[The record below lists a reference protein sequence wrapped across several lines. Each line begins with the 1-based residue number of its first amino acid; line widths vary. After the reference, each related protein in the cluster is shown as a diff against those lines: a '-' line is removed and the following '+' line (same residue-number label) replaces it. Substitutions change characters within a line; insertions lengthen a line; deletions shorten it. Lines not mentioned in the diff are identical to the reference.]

1 MGFTVETSV
10 SALAVFFQGLL
21 SFFSPCVL
29 PLIPLY
35 LGYLAGGA
43 SAEDLTD
50 RQRRRLTLRNTLF
63 FILGIS
69 FAFFVLGLGFTQLG
83 RFFTGNRALAA
94 RIGGILVVLLGLVQL
109 GFLESRFMQREWR
122 LPFDPKKWGTSP
134 LAALVLGFTFSFAW
148 TPCVGPALTSVLLM
162 AASAATRGLGFVL
175 IGVYTLGF
183 VLPFLAVGLFTSQV
197 LAFFKR
203 HTGWLKWTARAGGVL
218 LILMGVMMFT
228 GWMNGFTAYL
238 SGVSGTGGQSTASV
252 SQSASQP
259 ESEPAAVPGSE
270 SQSIESQSESESS
283 QSAASSAPESGSA
296 SASELPP
303 APDFTLVDQNGQEH
317 TLSDYKGKVVFLNF
331 WATWCGPCQREMPEI
346 QQLYEDWGENTGE
359 VVVLG
364 VANPM
369 DPDRPGNADSLTAG
383 EIGDWLEEKGYTY
396 PTVMDETG
404 EIFAQYGI
412 SAFPTTFMIDADGN
426 VFGYITGSLTRDIMD
441 SIIEQTRTGV
451 RAE

>member
-270 SQSIESQSESESS
+270 SQSGESQSESESS

-303 APDFTLVDQNGQEH
+303 
-317 TLSDYKGKVVFLNF
+317 
-331 WATWCGPCQREMPEI
+331 W
-346 QQLYEDWGENTGE
+346 
-359 VVVLG
+359 
-364 VANPM
+364 
-369 DPDRPGNADSLTAG
+369 
-383 EIGDWLEEKGYTY
+383 DWLPPPEEA
-396 PTVMDETG
+396 PPSP
-404 EIFAQYGI
+404 A
-412 SAFPTTFMIDADGN
+412 SAVEEEAFWEAPF
-426 VFGYITGSLTRDIMD
+426 
-441 SIIEQTRTGV
+441 
-451 RAE
+451 

>member
-270 SQSIESQSESESS
+270 SQSSESESESS

-369 DPDRPGNADSLTAG
+369 DPDRPGNADSLTTG

>member
-1 MGFTVETSV
+1 
-10 SALAVFFQGLL
+10 
-21 SFFSPCVL
+21 
-29 PLIPLY
+29 
-35 LGYLAGGA
+35 
-43 SAEDLTD
+43 
-50 RQRRRLTLRNTLF
+50 
-63 FILGIS
+63 
-69 FAFFVLGLGFTQLG
+69 
-83 RFFTGNRALAA
+83 
-94 RIGGILVVLLGLVQL
+94 
-109 GFLESRFMQREWR
+109 
-122 LPFDPKKWGTSP
+122 
-134 LAALVLGFTFSFAW
+134 
-148 TPCVGPALTSVLLM
+148 
-162 AASAATRGLGFVL
+162 
-175 IGVYTLGF
+175 
-183 VLPFLAVGLFTSQV
+183 
-197 LAFFKR
+197 
-203 HTGWLKWTARAGGVL
+203 
-218 LILMGVMMFT
+218 MGVMMFT

-270 SQSIESQSESESS
+270 SQSQSSESQSESESS

-369 DPDRPGNADSLTAG
+369 DPDRPGNADRLTAG
-383 EIGDWLEEKGYTY
+383 EIGGWLEEKGYTY

>member
-134 LAALVLGFTFSFAW
+134 WPRWCWASPSASPGR
-148 TPCVGPALTSVLLM
+148 P
-162 AASAATRGLGFVL
+162 ASA
-175 IGVYTLGF
+175 
-183 VLPFLAVGLFTSQV
+183 PPS
-197 LAFFKR
+197 
-203 HTGWLKWTARAGGVL
+203 
-218 LILMGVMMFT
+218 
-228 GWMNGFTAYL
+228 
-238 SGVSGTGGQSTASV
+238 
-252 SQSASQP
+252 
-259 ESEPAAVPGSE
+259 PA
-270 SQSIESQSESESS
+270 
-283 QSAASSAPESGSA
+283 
-296 SASELPP
+296 
-303 APDFTLVDQNGQEH
+303 
-317 TLSDYKGKVVFLNF
+317 
-331 WATWCGPCQREMPEI
+331 CC
-346 QQLYEDWGENTGE
+346 
-359 VVVLG
+359 
-364 VANPM
+364 
-369 DPDRPGNADSLTAG
+369 
-383 EIGDWLEEKGYTY
+383 
-396 PTVMDETG
+396 
-404 EIFAQYGI
+404 
-412 SAFPTTFMIDADGN
+412 
-426 VFGYITGSLTRDIMD
+426 
-441 SIIEQTRTGV
+441 
-451 RAE
+451 

>member
-10 SALAVFFQGLL
+10 SALTVFVQGLL

-43 SAEDLTD
+43 SAEDLTA

-270 SQSIESQSESESS
+270 SQSSESQSESS

-296 SASELPP
+296 SDSELPP

-331 WATWCGPCQREMPEI
+331 WATWCGPCQREMPDI
-346 QQLYEDWGENTGE
+346 QAMYEDLGLNEE
-359 VVVLG
+359 DVVVLA
-364 VANPM
+364 VANPKS
-369 DPDRPGNADSLTAG
+369 DQYPYNQDVSEDEVKRF
-383 EIGDWLEEKGYTY
+383 LEENGYTY
-396 PTVMDETG
+396 PVAMDTTG
-404 EIFAQYGI
+404 EVFAAYGVR
-412 SAFPTTFMIDADGN
+412 AFPTTFMIDREGN
-426 VFGYITGSLTRDIMD
+426 VFGYVESTLTRDIMD
-441 SIIEQTRTGV
+441 SIVQQTLDGR
-451 RAE
+451 RAG

>member
-1 MGFTVETSV
+1 
-10 SALAVFFQGLL
+10 
-21 SFFSPCVL
+21 
-29 PLIPLY
+29 
-35 LGYLAGGA
+35 
-43 SAEDLTD
+43 
-50 RQRRRLTLRNTLF
+50 
-63 FILGIS
+63 
-69 FAFFVLGLGFTQLG
+69 
-83 RFFTGNRALAA
+83 
-94 RIGGILVVLLGLVQL
+94 
-109 GFLESRFMQREWR
+109 MQREWR
-122 LPFDPKKWGTSP
+122 LPFDPKKWGASP

-162 AASAATRGLGFVL
+162 AASAGTRGMGFLL

-238 SGVSGTGGQSTASV
+238 SGVSGTGGQSTSV

-259 ESEPAAVPGSE
+259 ESAPSSAPASE
-270 SQSIESQSESESS
+270 SQSGST
-283 QSAASSAPESGSA
+283 ASSAPESGSF

-303 APDFTLVDQNGQEH
+303 APDFTLVDQNGEEH
-317 TLSDYKGKVVFLNF
+317 TLSDYEGKVVFLNF

-364 VANPM
+364 VANPH
-369 DPDRPGNADSLTAG
+369 DPDHPGNADSLTAG
-383 EIGDWLEEKGYTY
+383 EIGDWLGEKGYTY
-396 PTVMDETG
+396 PTLMDETG
-404 EIFAQYGI
+404 EIFAQYGV
-412 SAFPTTFMIDADGN
+412 SAFPTTFMIDTEGN

-441 SIIEQTRTGV
+441 SIIEQTRSGV
-451 RAE
+451 RVQ

>member
-10 SALAVFFQGLL
+10 SALAVFAQGLL

-43 SAEDLTD
+43 SAEELTD
-50 RQRRRLTLRNTLF
+50 RQRRRLALRNTLF

-122 LPFDPKKWGTSP
+122 LPFDPKKWGASP

-162 AASAATRGLGFVL
+162 AASAGTRGMGFLL

-238 SGVSGTGGQSTASV
+238 D
-252 SQSASQP
+252 
-259 ESEPAAVPGSE
+259 
-270 SQSIESQSESESS
+270 ESQSES
-283 QSAASSAPESGSA
+283 SASSSAPESGSA

-303 APDFTLVDQNGQEH
+303 APDFTLVDQNGEEH
-317 TLSDYKGKVVFLNF
+317 TLSDYEGKVVFLNF

-364 VANPM
+364 VANPH
-369 DPDRPGNADSLTAG
+369 DPDHPGNADSLTAE
-383 EIGDWLEEKGYTY
+383 EIGDWLGEKGYTY
-396 PTVMDETG
+396 PTLMDETG
-404 EIFAQYGI
+404 EIFAQYGV
-412 SAFPTTFMIDADGN
+412 SAFPTTFMIDTEGN

-441 SIIEQTRTGV
+441 SIIEQTRSGV
-451 RAE
+451 RVQ